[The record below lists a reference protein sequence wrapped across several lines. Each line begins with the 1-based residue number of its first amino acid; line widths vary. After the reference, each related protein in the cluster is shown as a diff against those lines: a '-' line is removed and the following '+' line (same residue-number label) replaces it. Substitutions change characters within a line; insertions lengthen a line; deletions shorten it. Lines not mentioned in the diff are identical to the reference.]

1 MKKILYSIL
10 LAGLFSCEKEIPE
23 QKIDFTI
30 DALNN
35 SISTGSN
42 FPVNITLVST
52 MPTQGIKIG
61 SIAVNQ
67 ITNSTLPQ
75 ASPFS
80 SKITKNT
87 LLISNLPQ
95 QQWCN
100 VTITVTSNNN
110 ISNTSSKSFTVI
122 YK

>member
-67 ITNSTLPQ
+67 ITNSPLPQ

-110 ISNTSSKSFTVI
+110 ISNTNSKSFTVI